1 MRGPWTPIR
10 ISLTRSPKIRELAR
24 SLRCDS
30 NAALGLAVRWLAYV
44 TEQCTSSDTRLSE
57 QDLDEELRCPGL
69 ASALERIDW
78 VYLDTTTG
86 TLHIVDYGKHSNER
100 VLHADR
106 QGRYREKVTQ
116 EVTEEVTPA
125 PSPEKSRIE
134 KTISV
139 PTAEALSSSQ
149 PGVEAAAYPVSV
161 SVVMEALALG
171 APQLATEEQRTKC
184 AQDFLATMTASNWR
198 DNRNRQIQNWRFYLC
213 KFAKVFAAQLK
224 EGTPAAKSAIR
235 NPRLQNSNAT
245 HLDEY

>member
-24 SLRCDS
+24 SLRCTT

-57 QDLDEELRCPGL
+57 QDLDEELRYPGL
-69 ASALERIDW
+69 AKALELIDW

-116 EVTEEVTPA
+116 EVTEEVTPT

-134 KTISV
+134 KKV
-139 PTAEALSSSQ
+139 PSAGVVNSNQPDLS
-149 PGVEAAAYPVSV
+149 A
-161 SVVMEALALG
+161 G
-171 APQLATEEQRTKC
+171 APTTEEVVSALETGASKLLTTEEQRIKC
-184 AQDFLATMTASNWR
+184 AQDFLAKMNVAGWRDLKGQQILNWR
-198 DNRNRQIQNWRFYLC
+198 YYLC
-213 KFAKVFAAQLK
+213 GKFAKVFAAQLK
-224 EGTPAAKSAIR
+224 EGTPAARSTIR

-245 HLDEY
+245 HLEEY